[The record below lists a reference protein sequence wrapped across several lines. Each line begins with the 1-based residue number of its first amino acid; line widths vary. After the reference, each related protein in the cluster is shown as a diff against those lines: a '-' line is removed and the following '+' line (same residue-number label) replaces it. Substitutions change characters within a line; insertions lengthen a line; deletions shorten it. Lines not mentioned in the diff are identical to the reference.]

1 MGAGQCD
8 GHSSLKNSNVYID
21 ILNLVENGKTINV
34 SEKDIMCN
42 EYEGQRKEDK
52 RNGKEIQ
59 KYFDGG
65 QYDGNFTNDTAE
77 KHVI

>member
-1 MGAGQCD
+1 
-8 GHSSLKNSNVYID
+8 
-21 ILNLVENGKTINV
+21 
-34 SEKDIMCN
+34 MCN
-42 EYEGQRKEDK
+42 EYEGQWKEDK